1 MTKSLISAKLKA
13 LMKTFD
19 KIWIFLLPLVLPL
32 YVVRFRIGP
41 IPTTAL
47 EIFVLATFVVWL
59 VGKWF
64 AGKLVETQDFASL
77 RQNPSLRRW
86 ALPIAAWLIVTLI
99 AVFIAPDKWAA
110 LGHWRAFMFEPI
122 LVFVMLMD
130 LLFFVET
137 PSEGVSTTNKITPS
151 GVSTRDAMSYGM
163 ATVCIL
169 MGAYA
174 IYQFFTG
181 FGIPDPWGA
190 VPGRRST
197 GIFGFPNGLSLFM
210 APFGIACFIQ
220 WIKAVYAGEGWK
232 PRLMFLAGWA
242 LSLAALM
249 TAKSM
254 GGIVA
259 FGIGAIL
266 VLLMNKRT
274 RIVGIVI
281 CVLGL
286 VASSLIGYRIFTTR
300 IHLDSLDESLYMTKA
315 WSSMV
320 RVTIWKESWQLIK
333 AHPLLGSGL
342 RSYQTAVAP
351 FHQAKWMEIYP
362 HPHNIIMMLSIET
375 GLLGLL
381 AFIWLVV
388 TWVRA
393 VRSTRYEVLGTTDLS
408 RWFWLIPLIVIL
420 AHGMVDMPYFKNDLA
435 MQFWILA
442 ALASL

>member
-1 MTKSLISAKLKA
+1 MTNSLVSAKLKA

-32 YVVRFRIGP
+32 YVIRFKIGP
-41 IPTTAL
+41 VPTTVL

-64 AGKLVETQDFASL
+64 AFRVETPSEGVSIMNKI
-77 RQNPSLRRW
+77 NPTLRRW
-86 ALPIAAWLIVTLI
+86 ALPIAAWLIATLI
-99 AVFIAPDKWAA
+99 AVFIAPDRWAA
-110 LGHWRAFMFEPI
+110 LGHWRAFMLEPM
-122 LVFVMLMD
+122 LVFLMLAD
-130 LLFFVET
+130 LLNTATPT
-137 PSEGVSTTNKITPS
+137 PSSARRSLT
-151 GVSTRDAMSYGM
+151 YGI
-163 ATVCIL
+163 ATICIL
-169 MGAYA
+169 LGAYA
-174 IYQFFTG
+174 VYQFFTG
-181 FGIPDPWGA
+181 FGIPDPWGV
-190 VPGRRST
+190 VPGRRAT

-210 APFGIACFIQ
+210 APFGIVCFIQ
-220 WIKAVYAGEGWK
+220 WIKAVYEGEGWK
-232 PRLMFLAGWA
+232 PRLIFLASWA

-254 GGIVA
+254 GGIAA

-274 RIVGIVI
+274 RIMGFVI
-281 CVLGL
+281 CALGL

-300 IHLDSLDESLYMTKA
+300 IRLDSLDESLYMTKA

-320 RVTIWKESWQLIK
+320 RVTIWKESWQLIQ
-333 AHPLLGSGL
+333 AHPLLGAGL

-362 HPHNIIMMLSIET
+362 HPHNIIMMLWIET

-381 AFIWLVV
+381 AFIWLCV

-393 VRSTRYEVLGTTDLS
+393 VRSTKYEVPGTTDLS
-408 RWFWLIPLIVIL
+408 RWLWLIPLIVIL
-420 AHGMVDMPYFKNDLA
+420 VHGMVDMPYFKNDLA